1 MCVFPAS
8 CNQRETCFFFWFS
21 PSPCPSGPS
30 WSPPVIEAYQ
40 AGMYSMARLN
50 RTAARLMTKYG
61 KFSVLVSLCNWWRD
75 CAIMLSYCAMPL
87 PCCEIT
93 LPCRCPLCNRCD
105 RIWHTW
111 PCSQPSQGPEGRR
124 LLQAPL
130 PSKYAYLHDTPFRL
144 HTSAVCSYA
153 CLPWNLPQALCSQ
166 YHQYYCDC
174 PPQMRWYI
182 WTHLRPCS
190 FVQSSIEWRPIMHV
204 L

>member
-1 MCVFPAS
+1 MYFLPHATSEKCVS
-8 CNQRETCFFFWFS
+8 S
-21 PSPCPSGPS
+21 SGSLLLPVPRVPPGL
-30 WSPPVIEAYQ
+30 PPVIEAYQ

-111 PCSQPSQGPEGRR
+111 PCSQPSQGPEGRC

-130 PSKYAYLHDTPFRL
+130 PSKYAYLQGTPFIL

-153 CLPWNLPQALCSQ
+153 CLPWNLPHVLCIQ
-166 YHQYYCDC
+166 YHQYYCDW
-174 PPQMRWYI
+174 PLNAI
-182 WTHLRPCS
+182 HLNTFASMLLCAKLNRMEAHYC
-190 FVQSSIEWRPIMHV
+190 IYN
-204 L
+204 LY